1 MEFEK
6 VRDIIVETLGCDA
19 EEVTPEASLSD
30 DLGADSLAAVE
41 LVMALEEATGL
52 SIAEEDAGLHF
63 LLRVRTD
70 AASEEIVRQAQQN
83 GVRVTSLSDY
93 YREAPPQAASAFV
106 ISYSEI
112 PDSKIPEA
120 VARLTRAVLAAI
132 KK

>member
-52 SIAEEDAGLHF
+52 SIAEEDAANLKTVGDILTY
-63 LLRVRTD
+63 LD
-70 AASEEIVRQAQQN
+70 AHN
-83 GVRVTSLSDY
+83 N
-93 YREAPPQAASAFV
+93 
-106 ISYSEI
+106 
-112 PDSKIPEA
+112 
-120 VARLTRAVLAAI
+120 
-132 KK
+132 

>member
-52 SIAEEDAGLHF
+52 SIAEEDAANLKTVG
-63 LLRVRTD
+63 D
-70 AASEEIVRQAQQN
+70 N
-83 GVRVTSLSDY
+83 
-93 YREAPPQAASAFV
+93 
-106 ISYSEI
+106 
-112 PDSKIPEA
+112 
-120 VARLTRAVLAAI
+120 LTYLAAH
-132 KK
+132 KN